1 MGEDEELVPLLQR
14 IIFTDY
20 NTKLFSLIFFFGGIS
35 KQQKN
40 NDPFS

>member
-20 NTKLFSLIFFFGGIS
+20 NTKLFSLKFFFGGPS

-40 NDPFS
+40 NDPFN